1 MNRNIRILGIAL
13 ILCFVALFV
22 QLNRIQI
29 FQQKELQENPSNMRS
44 VVRDFNRERGEIITI
59 DGEIIAES
67 FKVEGQLEYERTY
80 PY

>member
-67 FKVEGQLEYERTY
+67 FKVEGQLEY
-80 PY
+80 

>member
-29 FQQKELQENPSNMRS
+29 FQQKELQEYPSNMRS
-44 VVRDFNRERGEIITI
+44 VVRYFNRERGEIITI

-67 FKVEGQLEYERTY
+67 LKVEGQLEYDRTY
-80 PY
+80 P